1 MYAGLFEKDG
11 RLKAV
16 GSHWSRP
23 EYAETLQILAD
34 EGDEPFYSGRIAED
48 IVKVVQER
56 GGLLNMKDMESGS
69 FSFLPAQTADLKRT
83 ISCGLKLLK
92 RTIRVERCSAYQHLH
107 PERCSSQ
114 PLACF
119 RHSIMKEKEAQ
130 LTYTARRRL

>member
-11 RLKAV
+11 RLKSV

-56 GGLLNMKDMESGS
+56 GGLLNMKDMESES
-69 FSFLPAQTADLKRT
+69 SSILRAQTADVKRT
-83 ISCGLKLLK
+83 ISCGWMLLK
-92 RTIRVERCSAYQHLH
+92 RTIKAERCSVYPHQHLV
-107 PERCSSQ
+107 RCSSL
-114 PLACF
+114 PLACY
-119 RHSIMKEKEAQ
+119 RRSITKEKGAQ
-130 LTYTARRRL
+130 LICTAQLKL

>member
-11 RLKAV
+11 RLKSV

-56 GGLLNMKDMESGS
+56 GGLLNMKDMESES
-69 FSFLPAQTADLKRT
+69 TSILSAQTADVKRT
-83 ISCGLKLLK
+83 ISCGWRLLK
-92 RTIRVERCSAYQHLH
+92 RTIKVERCSAYQHQHLV
-107 PERCSSQ
+107 RCSSQ

-119 RHSIMKEKEAQ
+119 RHLIMKEKEAQ